1 MHTVIILS
9 KHSSDLLKDY
19 RFLFKP
25 FIGSG
30 KICFCDWNESGTD
43 LVSSVPDLY
52 KTIRGCLKWRAVV
65 VDTEPAFG
73 RRGGPVPDE
82 KKSV

>member
-30 KICFCDWNESGTD
+30 KICFCDWNESGD
-43 LVSSVPDLY
+43 GSRV
-52 KTIRGCLKWRAVV
+52 IRSRPVQDDQGLPEVAGC
-65 VDTEPAFG
+65 
-73 RRGGPVPDE
+73 RRGYRACIRAARRSGAG
-82 KKSV
+82 